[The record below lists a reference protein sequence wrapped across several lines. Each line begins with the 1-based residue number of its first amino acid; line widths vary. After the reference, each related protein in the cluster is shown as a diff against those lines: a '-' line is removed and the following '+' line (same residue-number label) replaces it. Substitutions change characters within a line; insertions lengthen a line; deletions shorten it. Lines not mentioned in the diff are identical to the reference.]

1 MSLDDEE
8 KKELAKKIR
17 EQRRSV
23 WKGETK
29 SSRRSANRGK
39 TGDSGR
45 DPHQEQTSESYK
57 NLMEDNEEASP
68 ALQDTLSTEL
78 TSDTR
83 TDEAKSKSR
92 IKGTILKPPK
102 IGLALLVIIGIIAA
116 MILGAA
122 IGYLLASL
130 DLLKL

>member
-23 WKGETK
+23 WKGETT
-29 SSRRSANRGK
+29 SGSRTSNRGK
-39 TGDSGR
+39 SRDSGR
-45 DPHQEQTSESYK
+45 EPHQEQTSESHR
-57 NLMEDNEEASP
+57 NLMESDEEASSL
-68 ALQDTLSTEL
+68 LQDTFPAEL
-78 TSDTR
+78 TSDAQ

-92 IKGTILKPPK
+92 IRATILKPPK

-116 MILGAA
+116 MILGAG

-130 DLLKL
+130 DLIKL